1 MIIVN
6 FENVDKN
13 LCVICSEP
21 TVTNKLKLTCGD
33 NCHDKFVEF
42 CEWQYGI
49 SKRVVDQTTGISY
62 KVPTR
67 DIVEKG
73 LKWKDL
79 VNYPRWEEQE
89 IV

>member
-6 FENVDKN
+6 LQNADKN
-13 LCVICSEP
+13 LCVICDKP
-21 TVTNKLKLTCGD
+21 TIANKMTCSD
-33 NCHDKFVEF
+33 NCHEKFIEF
-42 CEWQYGI
+42 CEGQYGI
-49 SKRVVDQTTGISY
+49 SKKVVDQTTGISY

-79 VNYPRWEEQE
+79 TKYPRWEEVE
-89 IV
+89 VT